1 MQFHSSL
8 KYKISLIIGNPVS
21 IGASFDVFSSKSG
34 ASFVLNEASYCT
46 ILQGIDTSHSFILC
60 LPILQFNYAA
70 IFSFCNIL
78 QGIDTS
84 HSFVLCLPIL

>member
-46 ILQGIDTSHSFILC
+46 ILQGIDTSHSFVLC
-60 LPILQFNYAA
+60 LPILY
-70 IFSFCNIL
+70 CNIL

-84 HSFVLCLPIL
+84 HSFILCLPIL